1 MTKTKTPAES
11 RIAPSESRLVQA
23 LSGDSLTPPP
33 VWLMRQAGRYLPE
46 YRELR
51 SQAKNFLDFCLTPEL
66 AMEATLQPIRRYRLD
81 AAILF
86 SDIMVVPY
94 GLGQKVWFAEGE
106 GPRLSA
112 LESERDLTGLTLES
126 LPEVLEPVYRVL
138 PQIRAALPGEVA
150 LIGFAGA
157 PWTLACYMIEGGASK
172 DFSKAKRWAFD
183 APESFQKLIDL
194 LVEAIARH
202 LSAQISAGA
211 EVVQIFD
218 SWAGV
223 LPAEELRRW
232 SLAPLSEIVRR
243 VKAAHPTVPV
253 ILFPR
258 GAGLG
263 YQDFAE
269 QSGADGLSLD
279 SMVPLDWARRTLRPH
294 IALQGNLDPAVLLAR
309 DEVLEAR
316 CLAILETL
324 GDGPFVFNLGH
335 GVVPA
340 TSPDKVA
347 RLIETVRTWR
357 S

>member
-1 MTKTKTPAES
+1 MTDSQTSSLGTVKQEK
-11 RIAPSESRLVQA
+11 RRLVRA
-23 LSGDSLTPPP
+23 LSGDCLTPPP

-46 YRELR
+46 YQKLR
-51 SQAKNFLDFCLTPEL
+51 AQAANFLDFCFTPDL
-66 AMEATLQPIRRYRLD
+66 ALEATLQPIRRYGLD

-112 LESERDLTGLTLES
+112 LESERDLAGLTLES
-126 LPEVLEPVYRVL
+126 LPAALAPVYQVL
-138 PQIRAALPGEVA
+138 PQIRAALPDEVA

-183 APESFQKLIDL
+183 APESFGKLSDL
-194 LVEAIARH
+194 LVEATVRH
-202 LSAQISAGA
+202 LSAQIEAGA
-211 EVVQIFD
+211 EVVQVFD

-232 SLAPLSEIVRR
+232 SLEPLREITRR
-243 VKAAHPTVPV
+243 LKAAHPEVPV

-258 GAGLG
+258 AAGLG
-263 YQDFAE
+263 YQAFAE
-269 QSGADGLSLD
+269 ESGADGLSLD
-279 SMVPLDWARRTLRPH
+279 SMVPLDWARQSLQPH
-294 IALQGNLDPAVLLAR
+294 IVVQGNLDPALLLAR
-309 DEVLEAR
+309 EQVLEAR
-316 CLAILETL
+316 VRKILDTL
-324 GDGPFVFNLGH
+324 GRGPFVFNLGH

-340 TSPDKVA
+340 TAPDKVA
-347 RLIETVRTWR
+347 CLIETVRSWTP
-357 S
+357 